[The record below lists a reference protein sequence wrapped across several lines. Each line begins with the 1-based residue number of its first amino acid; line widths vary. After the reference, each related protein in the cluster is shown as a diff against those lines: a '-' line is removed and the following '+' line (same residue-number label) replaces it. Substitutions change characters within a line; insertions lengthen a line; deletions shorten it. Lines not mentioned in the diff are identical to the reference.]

1 MGKKYRETRKWTPS
15 KVETAFEEKM
25 SENGFSV
32 LGYKECNTFT
42 DYLISKDG
50 TDIEFRIYHNKCPSA
65 SLFADTCYQSMVRAY
80 DIKKT
85 YEAVLYDALERW
97 SEDRDSRGDEE

>member
-50 TDIEFRIYHNKCPSA
+50 TDIEFRIHHDKCPSA
-65 SLFADTCYQSMVRAY
+65 SLFADMCYQSMVRAY
-80 DIKKT
+80 DIKKA
-85 YEAVLYDALERW
+85 YEAVLKEYKEVNGGGVSA
-97 SEDRDSRGDEE
+97 